1 MLVCLWLLILV
12 DVICP
17 YMLRDK
23 LLSYVLCFHMHS
35 TCQGQLSRS
44 GVVVVLLCL
53 SVFMCCCFNAILLPR
68 TAVENELVW
77 PTSNIPS
84 LMLKHAVRDKS
95 WSPRLT
101 CIIQPDSQYGAL
113 SIVFFFFLRVF
124 NFGVHCISGHR
135 AVLLLQV
142 TSLQSELKTTLAS
155 WNTLLVL
162 SDIKTHFSVQAVNF
176 KQKEK
181 SLFLCWLAGVVGWN
195 GDVASNA
202 TEWESHV
209 DELDDANSSATWL
222 D

>member
-44 GVVVVLLCL
+44 GVVGVLLCL

-113 SIVFFFFLRVF
+113 SIVFFFFF
-124 NFGVHCISGHR
+124 KGVQLWCP
-135 AVLLLQV
+135 LYLW
-142 TSLQSELKTTLAS
+142 TQSCVA
-155 WNTLLVL
+155 
-162 SDIKTHFSVQAVNF
+162 
-176 KQKEK
+176 
-181 SLFLCWLAGVVGWN
+181 
-195 GDVASNA
+195 VASRFPAVWVKDNLGFLKYFA
-202 TEWESHV
+202 CALRYQNTF
-209 DELDDANSSATWL
+209 
-222 D
+222 